1 MRHSLR
7 RPRTRQCLL
16 FATIALVIVALTAP
30 AQAAPVRSQTL
41 SPDTSPV
48 LLRDG
53 VIVDLAR
60 DVAYVM
66 TREGRIDAV
75 RASDGAVLWSSD
87 EAAKPLMAAGDLLI
101 AQAETDTPGELP
113 LVALDRGTGATV
125 SKSRVAL
132 PESVWATVSD
142 RPRASFRAAAEPR
155 ADGVMVLWRSHKL
168 GDDDFQGY
176 VPSSDEGRAPGAPV
190 ATRSEIPAR
199 PRVATGSAMLDPRSG
214 SVSPMTAKAA
224 GSTSQ
229 HLTLRAYDG
238 LAGVEGRQF
247 LSADG
252 RHVLVSRSLGARELV
267 DRYEWSVYTR
277 AGDLLGTV
285 KSSRSAAPF
294 LVSGSSL
301 LFEASP
307 YFVAGEDSIDVP
319 LRVVSV
325 DLATGVT
332 SWTKAVR
339 TVDFAGPCPP

>member
-16 FATIALVIVALTAP
+16 FATIALTIVSLTAP
-30 AQAAPVRSQTL
+30 AQAAPVRSQNL
-41 SPDTSPV
+41 SDTSPV
-48 LLRDG
+48 QLRDG

-66 TREGRIDAV
+66 GRDGGIDAL

-87 EAAKPLMAAGDLLI
+87 EAAKPLAAFGDMLI
-101 AQAETDTPGELP
+101 AQAETDAPGELP

-132 PESVWATVSD
+132 PDGVWATVSD
-142 RPRASFRAAAEPR
+142 RPRASFKASAQTRD
-155 ADGVMVLWRSHKL
+155 DGVMVLWRSQRL
-168 GDDDFQGY
+168 GDEDFQGY
-176 VPSSDEGRAPGAPV
+176 IPSGDEGRSPGAPV
-190 ATRSEIPAR
+190 ATRSEIPAG
-199 PRVATGSAMLDPRSG
+199 PRVTTGSAMLDPRSG
-214 SVSPMTAKAA
+214 SVSPMAAKAA

-252 RHVLVSRSLGARELV
+252 RHVLVSRSLGARELL

-277 AGDLLGTV
+277 AGDLVGTV

-307 YFVAGEDSIDVP
+307 YFIAGENPVDEP
-319 LRVVSV
+319 LRVVSI

-339 TVDFAGPCPP
+339 STDFAGPFPP